1 MGASRQ
7 MAKSIAVSTSWE
19 VMMKRKRMEWS
30 PRGVAR
36 SRRGKLL
43 LVLELGDGRSTE
55 PPTAKLKALLERKGL
70 WADGMTT
77 SQAWWLAK
85 WSLGRV
91 TVSPDQTEAEVAALR
106 KRKEVRRPRAAS

>member
-1 MGASRQ
+1 MRG
-7 MAKSIAVSTSWE
+7 
-19 VMMKRKRMEWS
+19 KRMEWT

-43 LVLELGDGRSTE
+43 LVLELGDGRSNE
-55 PPTAKLKALLERKGL
+55 PPTEKLRTLLERKGL

-77 SQAWWLAK
+77 SQAWWIAK

-91 TVSPDQTEAEVAALR
+91 TVSPDQTKAEVAALR
-106 KRKEVRRPRAAS
+106 TRKQSRRPRAAS